1 QKVKRHAQ
9 AVDVGPGIDAVAI
22 KGLLRSEVVGGAE
35 DRSRIVLAREVVAL
49 IVEESREAE
58 VEDLDC
64 TGAVEQDVARFDV
77 AVHQPLVVGVL
88 QPEARLKDVVAGA
101 EGGER
106 ALLPDDFLQ
115 AIPLNVLH
123 DEVVQLAVAID
134 IVDLDDVGMIEDR
147 DGARLALEA
156 LDDPGVLRLG
166 AGKHLQGDASLETD
180 MLAQEDGAHAA
191 LGKAFEQFEFVADE
205 EVSPLALK
213 QLIGLEARQQ
223 SVADHRLGEVLGRSG
238 HARSGAHLLQVVV
251 QPFLIENAAFLA
263 QVKEF
268 VDRRWCWHRPP
279 SGSHARAR
287 AEIGRLPGLSRWGQ
301 TPVPVH
307 FTPSSSRW
315 NRTLARD
322 GKCWVFPVHTF
333 DLAMRSTRRRRPL
346 NGEGTGG
353 SPGESPASPSPNL
366 LLIKAHLP

>member
-1 QKVKRHAQ
+1 
-9 AVDVGPGIDAVAI
+9 DISPSIDAVAI
-22 KGLLRSEVVGGAE
+22 EGLLGGEIVSGAE
-35 DRSRIVLAREVVAL
+35 DRRRIVLAREVIAL
-49 IVEESREAE
+49 IVEEPRQAE
-58 VEDLDC
+58 VEDLDRA
-64 TGAVEQDVARFDV
+64 GAVEQDIARLDV
-77 AVHQPLVVGVL
+77 AMHQPLVVGVL

-123 DEVVQLAVAID
+123 DGVVQLAVAID
-134 IVDLDDVGMIEDR
+134 IVDLDDVGMVEDR
-147 DGARLALEA
+147 DGAGLALEA

-191 LGKAFEQFEFVADE
+191 LAKAFEQFEFVADE

-238 HARSGAHLLQVVV
+238 HARSRAHLLQVVV

-279 SGSHARAR
+279 SGVPRSCACRNREA
-287 AEIGRLPGLSRWGQ
+287 AGISRWGQ
-301 TPVPVH
+301 TSVPAQ

-315 NRTLARD
+315 NWTLTRD

-333 DLAMRSTRRRRPL
+333 DPAMRST
-346 NGEGTGG
+346 
-353 SPGESPASPSPNL
+353 
-366 LLIKAHLP
+366 